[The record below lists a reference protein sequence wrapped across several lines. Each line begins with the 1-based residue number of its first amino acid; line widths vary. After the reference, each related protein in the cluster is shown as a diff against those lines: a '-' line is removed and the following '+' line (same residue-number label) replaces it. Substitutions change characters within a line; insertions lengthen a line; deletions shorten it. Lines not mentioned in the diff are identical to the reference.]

1 MNEYLTANNDDN
13 CNVIKEINDI
23 NNNISFFNK
32 KNFSIKS
39 SSIKKEIK
47 KRTNYLRKCF
57 NIDNTIF
64 KEMQLK
70 QNSLIYKELVKNLG
84 KYFFGPTGIVTENYK
99 FLRDYYLEKD
109 SKIGLNN
116 KIITGTLDYFSLLS
130 NYDSYTQR
138 LNSTK
143 KQLLSAS
150 NNLAVA
156 NSGFDVIVQQAFDRN
171 KFLKKNKN
179 FVEINKKN
187 VKNLYN
193 NYNFSS
199 SSINKN
205 KDSKNIK
212 HKIKFVDDEK
222 YNNENN
228 EFNKNSQSTTQD
240 DKIFFKLIKI
250 NKNILKN
257 NINRKNNQIHLK
269 NDLSHKSNSSRETIN
284 ERYSN
289 EARIKE
295 LKQKI
300 NYMNSYSNLPNYLSS
315 PLFQRKKS
323 ELNIK
328 KINQELNI
336 KERLGRRIKP
346 IVFLNR
352 NSIKDLSFIK
362 NIHIKSKNYRASKK
376 MVTKKNVDD
385 VIFDELKNV
394 SFINSTRL
402 PSLQS
407 ITLSKQR
414 EHLRSRK

>member
-1 MNEYLTANNDDN
+1 MW
-13 CNVIKEINDI
+13 K
-23 NNNISFFNK
+23 
-32 KNFSIKS
+32 
-39 SSIKKEIK
+39 
-47 KRTNYLRKCF
+47 
-57 NIDNTIF
+57 
-64 KEMQLK
+64 
-70 QNSLIYKELVKNLG
+70 IY
-84 KYFFGPTGIVTENYK
+84 
-99 FLRDYYLEKD
+99 
-109 SKIGLNN
+109 
-116 KIITGTLDYFSLLS
+116 II
-130 NYDSYTQR
+130 
-138 LNSTK
+138 
-143 KQLLSAS
+143 
-150 NNLAVA
+150 
-156 NSGFDVIVQQAFDRN
+156 I
-171 KFLKKNKN
+171 
-179 FVEINKKN
+179 I
-187 VKNLYN
+187 
-193 NYNFSS
+193 
-199 SSINKN
+199 
-205 KDSKNIK
+205 
-212 HKIKFVDDEK
+212 
-222 YNNENN
+222 
-228 EFNKNSQSTTQD
+228 
-240 DKIFFKLIKI
+240 IKI

-257 NINRKNNQIHLK
+257 NINRKNNQIQLK

>member
-1 MNEYLTANNDDN
+1 MLA
-13 CNVIKEINDI
+13 
-23 NNNISFFNK
+23 
-32 KNFSIKS
+32 KS
-39 SSIKKEIK
+39 
-47 KRTNYLRKCF
+47 
-57 NIDNTIF
+57 
-64 KEMQLK
+64 
-70 QNSLIYKELVKNLG
+70 
-84 KYFFGPTGIVTENYK
+84 
-99 FLRDYYLEKD
+99 
-109 SKIGLNN
+109 
-116 KIITGTLDYFSLLS
+116 
-130 NYDSYTQR
+130 
-138 LNSTK
+138 
-143 KQLLSAS
+143 A
-150 NNLAVA
+150 
-156 NSGFDVIVQQAFDRN
+156 
-171 KFLKKNKN
+171 
-179 FVEINKKN
+179 
-187 VKNLYN
+187 
-193 NYNFSS
+193 
-199 SSINKN
+199 
-205 KDSKNIK
+205 
-212 HKIKFVDDEK
+212 
-222 YNNENN
+222 
-228 EFNKNSQSTTQD
+228 
-240 DKIFFKLIKI
+240 
-250 NKNILKN
+250 
-257 NINRKNNQIHLK
+257 NRKNNQIQLK

-315 PLFQRKKS
+315 PLFLRKKS